1 MTQGDKY
8 EYNTQYR
15 EQYILE
21 VVSFND
27 KIICFKAKYKH
38 PEDGGSFNIDVK
50 KEVLKL
56 FIKKN
61 NIRLLDPSE
70 CD

>member
-21 VVSFND
+21 VKSYND
-27 KIICFKAKYKH
+27 KSIKFKAMYKH
-38 PEDGGSFNIDVK
+38 PEDGDSFNLDIPQDILRK
-50 KEVLKL
+50 M
-56 FIKKN
+56 IKRN
-61 NIRLLDPSE
+61 NIRLITE
-70 CD
+70 